1 MSMKIALIS
10 LTNQGDLIG
19 KKLKKDYD
27 MEIFTRSFVKENGFR
42 KVCNKVFDEFDALV
56 FSSSTGIAV
65 RAIAPLMK
73 SKTTDPA
80 VIIIDSSGKFVIS
93 LISGHLGGANE
104 LAEELALKLGA
115 IPVITTATD
124 GMGIIAP
131 DVIARDNRLKISSMK
146 VCKEIAALL
155 VEEKNILFIDDENEI
170 ENLGKGYCS
179 EKDLKENSIKAHGVL
194 WITNKANTDERLKEK
209 IKELCIEKDVPI
221 LRLIRTNIV
230 LGIGCRKNHDVES
243 MYDKVVNRL
252 NKYNI
257 DKKAIK
263 VVATVEI
270 KAEEKAI
277 LELNRRLQSELKIFK
292 IHEIREIHNKYE
304 GSDFVE
310 KTIGV
315 RAVCEPCVELSG
327 GTLLTDKIKDN
338 GMTICIGK
346 LN

>member
-1 MSMKIALIS
+1 MKIALIS

-19 KKLKKDYD
+19 EKLKKDYNIK
-27 MEIFTRSFVKENGFR
+27 IFSRSFVKENGFR
-42 KVCNKVFDEFDALV
+42 KVCNEVFYDFDALI
-56 FSSSTGIAV
+56 FISSTGIAV
-65 RAIAPLMK
+65 RAIAPLLK

-80 VIIIDSSGKFVIS
+80 VIVIDSSGKFVIS

-104 LAEELALKLGA
+104 LAEDLALKLGS

-124 GMGIIAP
+124 GMGITAP
-131 DVIARDNRLKISSMK
+131 DIIAKDNELKISSMK

-155 VEEKNILFIDDENEI
+155 VEEKNILFIDDEERIKNPS
-170 ENLGKGYCS
+170 KGYYS
-179 EKDLKENSIKAHGVL
+179 EKELKENNIKAHGVL
-194 WITNKANTDERLKEK
+194 WITNKTNTDEKLKEK
-209 IKELCIEKDVPI
+209 IKELCVDEEVPI
-221 LRLIRTNIV
+221 LRLIRRNIV

-243 MYDKVVNRL
+243 MYEKVLSRL
-252 NKYNI
+252 EKYNI
-257 DKKAIK
+257 DKKAVK
-263 VVATVEI
+263 TVSTVEI

-277 LELNRRLQSELKIFK
+277 LELNRRLESELKIFE
-292 IHEIREIHNKYE
+292 IDEIRKIHNKYE

-327 GTLLTDKIKDN
+327 GRLLTYKIKDN